1 MHKTPLICL
10 QKTFNSQ
17 LNLRQSLHLSLLI
30 QLPPTPVPSATPY
43 TESKRRIF
51 INLAKLQTATLSSLK
66 DDAIVME
73 TLLPSD
79 RPYVTLSKAGKQEI
93 EPKHLLKFA
102 KQEPKKK
109 VPYRVVLTNGV
120 HTNFCQTHCSPSI

>member
-1 MHKTPLICL
+1 M
-10 QKTFNSQ
+10 
-17 LNLRQSLHLSLLI
+17 
-30 QLPPTPVPSATPY
+30 PSATPY

-109 VPYRVVLTNGV
+109 VPCRVVLTRC
-120 HTNFCQTHCSPSI
+120 TYELLSSPLPILPHNENTVMLVLF